1 MPTTSIP
8 TAQTAI
14 DWLKRHGS
22 KSGRDGMRRYNIPSD
37 RAFGV
42 PMRQVQELGKL
53 LGHDHR
59 LAADLWATGWYEAR
73 LLAAYVDLP
82 AAVTLAQMDR
92 WCRDFDNWAVCDTV
106 CFVLFDRTPHAW
118 SRVKDWAP
126 RRAEYVKR
134 AAFALLW
141 GLTVHD
147 KTSGD
152 VPFLRAL
159 TLIERAAT
167 DDRHFVK
174 KAVDMALR
182 AVGKRNAALNTA
194 ASNVARRLIA
204 SPDETAQWIGKH
216 ALRELVTKRPRR

>member
-1 MPTTSIP
+1 MPTNSNAN
-8 TAQTAI
+8 AQTAI
-14 DWLKRHGS
+14 EWLKRHGS

-42 PMRQVQELGKL
+42 PMRQVQELSKQ
-53 LGHDHR
+53 LGHDHG

-126 RRAEYVKR
+126 RRAEFVKR
-134 AAFALLW
+134 ARLCLVV
-141 GLTVHD
+141 G
-147 KTSGD
+147 SYGPRQD
-152 VPFLRAL
+152 VR
-159 TLIERAAT
+159 R
-167 DDRHFVK
+167 
-174 KAVDMALR
+174 R
-182 AVGKRNAALNTA
+182 AV
-194 ASNVARRLIA
+194 SARAHAHRA
-204 SPDETAQWIGKH
+204 RGERRA
-216 ALRELVTKRPRR
+216 ALREKGGRHGASCRWQAQRRLEYRCQQCCPPPDGLFR

>member
-1 MPTTSIP
+1 MPTNSSAN
-8 TAQTAI
+8 AQTAI

-42 PMRQVQELGKL
+42 PMRQVQELSKQ
-53 LGHDHR
+53 LGHDHG

-73 LLAAYVDLP
+73 LLAAYVDVP
-82 AAVTLAQMDR
+82 ASVSVAQMDC

-106 CFVLFDRTPHAW
+106 CFVTLRLDGACLGQGQGR
-118 SRVKDWAP
+118 AP
-126 RRAEYVKR
+126 RRAEDVKR

-152 VPFLRAL
+152 APFLRAL
-159 TLIERAAT
+159 TLIERAAS
-167 DDRHFVK
+167 DERHFVK
-174 KAVDMALR
+174 KGVDC
-182 AVGKRNAALNTA
+182 
-194 ASNVARRLIA
+194 ASCRWQAQCRPEHRCQQCCPP
-204 SPDETAQWIGKH
+204 PDG
-216 ALRELVTKRPRR
+216 LFR